1 MRARRQAS
9 VVTARV
15 ARPHTAGHHPTHPVV
30 TARVARPHTAG
41 HHPTHPAAMGARN
54 AGRRE
59 QAGGIA

>member
-9 VVTARV
+9 
-15 ARPHTAGHHPTHPVV
+15 VV